1 MYKTELVKKVA
12 QKAKVSQKVAS
23 RVINAS
29 LETIQETLGK
39 RQMVQIPGFGTL
51 YTRQRPASKVLDF
64 KTGQP
69 RRIPRM
75 RVPAFRAGAVLKR
88 AVRRKRK

>member
-1 MYKTELVKKVA
+1 MYKTELVRKVA
-12 QKAKVSQKVAS
+12 QKTKVSRKVAS
-23 RVINAS
+23 RVIDAS

-39 RQMVQIPGFGTL
+39 RQMVQIPGFGAF
-51 YTRQRPASKVLDF
+51 YTRQRAASRVRDF

-75 RVPAFRAGAVLKR
+75 PVAAFRAGAVLKR
-88 AVRRKRK
+88 AVRKKK